1 MSLIRTSAP
10 SAAQARGELGAAYV
24 AMLVAMLVALHFVAI
39 VTGCCPA
46 TTLNSFQVKAKLSGA
61 TVILTAG
68 SNWTQR
74 DVIAA
79 LEAKTGRSLRGCY
92 LKILARGGKTLH
104 GGKKARKLGALLLRK
119 DSVIEVWHRMHGGMG
134 CAGSKVAPLDV
145 QLQEEKAEFEVITKL
160 VLEISPSQLEEML
173 TMARE
178 KGERTVLRLLLPY
191 AQEDGRQDL
200 VEAGERRLQELAAEA
215 AAAERAAMEKAD
227 RELAVHFNQVAPEKA
242 EAEAEMRA
250 ALPSAAKAL
259 EAAVQAYGIAPGPP
273 EAQALAL
280 AQKGLWPESW
290 DGGETWHEEGNK
302 EKALPAAV
310 VEAELAAKAAVE
322 AQNREM
328 FGTIVPNSDAAAKYS
343 HASWVEVPSALPE
356 DTAPS
361 ARLVAPEAQLAPT
374 VEPRAQPEPLEGW
387 PWPQ

>member
-1 MSLIRTSAP
+1 MRPYDMSLIRTSAP

-46 TTLNSFQVKAKLSGA
+46 TTRNSFQVQARLRGA
-61 TVILTAG
+61 TVILTVD

-92 LKILARGGKTLH
+92 LKIVARGGKTLH
-104 GGKKARKLGALLLRK
+104 GGKKARKLRAQLLRK
-119 DSVIEVWHRMHGGMG
+119 DSVIEVWHRLHGGMG
-134 CAGSKVAPLDV
+134 CAGSKVAPRDG
-145 QLQEEKAEFEVITKL
+145 QLREEKAEFEVLTQL
-160 VLEISPSQLEEML
+160 VQAWNSDALESALEAVREQGEAKVL
-173 TMARE
+173 KMA
-178 KGERTVLRLLLPY
+178 LQY
-191 AQEDGRQDL
+191 ARDEGVEQDL

-215 AAAERAAMEKAD
+215 AAAEKAAMEKAD
-227 RELAVHFNQVAPEKA
+227 RELAVHLEQVAAEKA

-280 AQKGLWPESW
+280 AQKGLWPETF

-302 EKALPAAV
+302 ERALPAAL

-322 AQNREM
+322 KQNLEK
-328 FGTIVPNSDAAAKYS
+328 FGTTGPNSDTAAKFS
-343 HASWVEVPSALPE
+343 HASWWKVPSYP
-356 DTAPS
+356 
-361 ARLVAPEAQLAPT
+361 V
-374 VEPRAQPEPLEGW
+374 
-387 PWPQ
+387 